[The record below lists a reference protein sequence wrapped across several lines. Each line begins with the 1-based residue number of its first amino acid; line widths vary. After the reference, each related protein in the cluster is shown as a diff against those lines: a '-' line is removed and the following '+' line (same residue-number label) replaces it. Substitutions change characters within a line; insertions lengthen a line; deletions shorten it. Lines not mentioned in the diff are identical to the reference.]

1 MELLAPA
8 GSMEALRAAVC
19 NGADAVYLGAD
30 TFNARMNARN
40 FSAADLQEAVVYC
53 HVRGVK
59 VHLTLN
65 TLVLDREMPR
75 AAELIRMAASCG
87 VDAFIVQDLGMV
99 SLCRQLAPDV
109 PIHASTQMS
118 IHSLEGV
125 LEAAALG
132 CSRVVLA
139 RELPA
144 EEIAHICK
152 KSPVEIEVF
161 VHGAL
166 CMCYSG
172 QCYLSSV
179 IGRRSGNRGQCAQP
193 CRLPYGYGRFESTRY
208 PLSLKDNCLA
218 GELDE
223 LRRMG
228 VASIKIEGRM
238 KRPEYVAIV
247 TRAYRTVLNGGK
259 LTQAD
264 LQELETAFSRQ
275 GFTDG
280 YFKGQT
286 GSDMFG
292 RRQES
297 EDTADLFASARATY
311 EQGETQRIGV
321 RFYAMIHRG
330 QPARLAVEDPDG
342 NLCRTYGPVPEQAV
356 YRSLTAQDLEQ
367 QLKKTGGTP
376 YLCTSVRSSL
386 DPDLMLPASA
396 INAMRRDA
404 IAELTAKRGR
414 AEKPHLNAYDEPPRY
429 DGISGEPQLTVAV
442 RTADQITSRML
453 SMKPTVL
460 YVPLSELVE
469 HPELRQ
475 RVGVETQLAAILPR
489 VIWSGELV
497 PIARQLRTV
506 YDMGVRQ
513 VLAGN
518 LGQLHIARAAGFAVR
533 GDFGLNIVNSRAM
546 RYLREQGLDS
556 QLLSFELTLPQIRD
570 ISKAVPAEV
579 LIYGRLPLML
589 MENCVIKNRT
599 GTCTCQTG
607 TVRLV
612 DRVGEEFP
620 IVKDPGT
627 CRNVLLNGKKLYLLD
642 KKDAFR
648 GMGLWAL
655 RLQFTTEISPQAG
668 TDEAYRPAVY
678 RPCGRCGRDDG
689 QVASCPAGGHARQP
703 SESADHRRRR
713 ICGRYRHCC
722 RYHRGHRRPRTGKTP
737 LGAGSTGHAP
747 PALRQDARGRDR
759 SVRMQRPSHRIRS
772 RRDEGN
778 IPHAL

>member
-396 INAMRRDA
+396 INAMRRDV

-607 TVRLV
+607 TVRLG

-655 RLQFTTEISPQAG
+655 RLQFTTEN
-668 TDEAYRPAVY
+668 
-678 RPCGRCGRDDG
+678 
-689 QVASCPAGGHARQP
+689 P
-703 SESADHRRRR
+703 SEIDKVLMDYQ
-713 ICGRYRHCC
+713 GRAVFD
-722 RYHRGHRRPRTGKTP
+722 
-737 LGAGSTGHAP
+737 AGSYT
-747 PALRQDARGRDR
+747 RGLY
-759 SVRMQRPSHRIRS
+759 S
-772 RRDEGN
+772 RGVE
-778 IPHAL
+778 

>member
-30 TFNARMNARN
+30 TFNARINARN

-75 AAELIRMAASCG
+75 AAELIRLAASCG
-87 VDAFIVQDLGMV
+87 VDAFIVQDLGVV

-259 LTQAD
+259 LMPSD

-280 YFKGQT
+280 YFRGQT

-292 RRQES
+292 RRQEG
-297 EDTADLFASARATY
+297 EDTADLFASARTTY
-311 EQGETQRIGV
+311 EQGEPQRIGV
-321 RFYAMIHRG
+321 RFYAMIRRG
-330 QPARLAVEDPDG
+330 EPAQLAVEDPDG
-342 NLCRTYGPVPEQAV
+342 NLCRTRGPVPEQAV
-356 YRSLTAQDLEQ
+356 YRSLTPQDLEQ

-376 YLCTSVRSSL
+376 YLCTAVRSSL

-396 INAMRRDA
+396 INAMRRDV

-414 AEKPHLNAYDEPPRY
+414 AAPARLNAYDEPPRY
-429 DGISGEPQLTVAV
+429 DGIAGEPQLTIAV
-442 RTADQITSRML
+442 RTAGQITSRML

-460 YVPLSELVE
+460 YVPLSELAE
-469 HPELRQ
+469 HPDLPQ
-475 RVGVETQLAAILPR
+475 RVSVETQLAAILPR
-489 VIWSGELV
+489 VIWSGELAPV
-497 PIARQLRTV
+497 ARQLRTV
-506 YDMGVRQ
+506 YEMGVRQ

-570 ISKAVPAEV
+570 ISKAVPAEL

-589 MENCVIKNRT
+589 MENCVMKNRT
-599 GTCTCQTG
+599 GICACQTG

-642 KKDAFR
+642 KKDTLR

-655 RLQFTTEISPQAG
+655 RLQFTTENPGEIDKVLMDYQG
-668 TDEAYRPAVY
+668 RAVF
-678 RPCGRCGRDDG
+678 D
-689 QVASCPAGGHARQP
+689 
-703 SESADHRRRR
+703 
-713 ICGRYRHCC
+713 
-722 RYHRGHRRPRTGKTP
+722 
-737 LGAGSTGHAP
+737 AGSYT
-747 PALRQDARGRDR
+747 RGLY
-759 SVRMQRPSHRIRS
+759 S
-772 RRDEGN
+772 RGVE
-778 IPHAL
+778 

>member
-30 TFNARMNARN
+30 IFNARMNARN

-396 INAMRRDA
+396 INAMRRDV

-655 RLQFTTEISPQAG
+655 RLQFTTEN
-668 TDEAYRPAVY
+668 
-678 RPCGRCGRDDG
+678 
-689 QVASCPAGGHARQP
+689 P
-703 SESADHRRRR
+703 SEIDKVLMDYQ
-713 ICGRYRHCC
+713 GRAVFD
-722 RYHRGHRRPRTGKTP
+722 
-737 LGAGSTGHAP
+737 AGSYT
-747 PALRQDARGRDR
+747 RGLY
-759 SVRMQRPSHRIRS
+759 S
-772 RRDEGN
+772 RGVE
-778 IPHAL
+778 

>member
-75 AAELIRMAASCG
+75 AAELIRLAASCG
-87 VDAFIVQDLGMV
+87 VDAFIVQDLGVV

-125 LEAAALG
+125 MEAAALG

-259 LTQAD
+259 LMPSD

-280 YFKGQT
+280 YFRGQT

-292 RRQES
+292 RRQEG

-311 EQGETQRIGV
+311 EQGEPQRIGV
-321 RFYAMIHRG
+321 RFYAMIRRG
-330 QPARLAVEDPDG
+330 EPAQLAVEDPDG
-342 NLCRTYGPVPEQAV
+342 NLCRTRGPVPEQAV
-356 YRSLTAQDLEQ
+356 YRSLTPQDLEQ

-376 YLCTSVRSSL
+376 YLCTAVRSSL

-396 INAMRRDA
+396 INAMRRDV

-414 AEKPHLNAYDEPPRY
+414 AAPARLNAYDEPPRY
-429 DGISGEPQLTVAV
+429 DGIAGEPQLTIAV
-442 RTADQITSRML
+442 RTAGQITSRML

-460 YVPLSELVE
+460 YVPLSELAE
-469 HPELRQ
+469 HPDLPQ
-475 RVGVETQLAAILPR
+475 RVSVETQLAAILPR
-489 VIWSGELV
+489 VIWSGELA

-506 YDMGVRQ
+506 YEMGVRQ

-570 ISKAVPAEV
+570 ISKAVPAEL

-589 MENCVIKNRT
+589 MENCVMKNRT
-599 GTCTCQTG
+599 GICACQTG

-642 KKDAFR
+642 KKDALR

-655 RLQFTTEISPQAG
+655 RLQFTTENPGEIDRVLMDYQG
-668 TDEAYRPAVY
+668 RAVF
-678 RPCGRCGRDDG
+678 D
-689 QVASCPAGGHARQP
+689 
-703 SESADHRRRR
+703 
-713 ICGRYRHCC
+713 
-722 RYHRGHRRPRTGKTP
+722 
-737 LGAGSTGHAP
+737 AGSYT
-747 PALRQDARGRDR
+747 RGLY
-759 SVRMQRPSHRIRS
+759 S
-772 RRDEGN
+772 RGVE
-778 IPHAL
+778 

>member
-75 AAELIRMAASCG
+75 AAELIRLAASCG
-87 VDAFIVQDLGMV
+87 VDAFIVQDLGVV

-125 LEAAALG
+125 MEAAALG

-247 TRAYRTVLNGGK
+247 TRAYRTVLSGGK
-259 LTQAD
+259 LTPSD

-280 YFKGQT
+280 YFRGQT

-292 RRQES
+292 RRQEG

-311 EQGETQRIGV
+311 EQGEPQRIGV
-321 RFYAMIHRG
+321 RFYAMIRRG
-330 QPARLAVEDPDG
+330 EPAQLAVEDPDG
-342 NLCRTYGPVPEQAV
+342 NLCRTRGPVPEQAV
-356 YRSLTAQDLEQ
+356 YRSLTPQDLEQ

-376 YLCTSVRSSL
+376 YLCTAVRSSL

-396 INAMRRDA
+396 INAMRRDV

-414 AEKPHLNAYDEPPRY
+414 AAPAHLNAYDEPPRY
-429 DGISGEPQLTVAV
+429 DGIAGEPQLTIAV
-442 RTADQITSRML
+442 RTAGQITSRML

-460 YVPLSELVE
+460 YVPLSELAE
-469 HPELRQ
+469 HPDLPQ
-475 RVGVETQLAAILPR
+475 RVSVETQLAAILPR
-489 VIWSGELV
+489 VIWSGELAPV
-497 PIARQLRTV
+497 ARQLRTV
-506 YDMGVRQ
+506 YEMGVRQ

-570 ISKAVPAEV
+570 ISKAVPAEL

-589 MENCVIKNRT
+589 MENCVMKNRT
-599 GTCTCQTG
+599 GICACQTG

-642 KKDAFR
+642 KKDALR

-655 RLQFTTEISPQAG
+655 RLQFTTENPGEIDKVLMDYQG
-668 TDEAYRPAVY
+668 RAVF
-678 RPCGRCGRDDG
+678 D
-689 QVASCPAGGHARQP
+689 
-703 SESADHRRRR
+703 
-713 ICGRYRHCC
+713 
-722 RYHRGHRRPRTGKTP
+722 
-737 LGAGSTGHAP
+737 AGSYT
-747 PALRQDARGRDR
+747 RGLY
-759 SVRMQRPSHRIRS
+759 S
-772 RRDEGN
+772 RGVE
-778 IPHAL
+778 

>member
-75 AAELIRMAASCG
+75 AAELIRLAASCG
-87 VDAFIVQDLGMV
+87 VDAFIVQDLGVV

-125 LEAAALG
+125 MEAAALG

-152 KSPVEIEVF
+152 RSPVEIEVF

-259 LTQAD
+259 LMPSD

-280 YFKGQT
+280 YFRGQT

-292 RRQES
+292 RRQEG

-311 EQGETQRIGV
+311 EQGEPQRIGV
-321 RFYAMIHRG
+321 RFYAMIRRG
-330 QPARLAVEDPDG
+330 EPAQLAVEDPDG
-342 NLCRTYGPVPEQAV
+342 NLCRTRGPVPEQAV
-356 YRSLTAQDLEQ
+356 YRSLTPQDLEQ

-376 YLCTSVRSSL
+376 YLCTAVRSSL

-396 INAMRRDA
+396 INAMRRDV

-414 AEKPHLNAYDEPPRY
+414 AAPARLNAYDEPPRY
-429 DGISGEPQLTVAV
+429 DGIAGEPQLTIAV
-442 RTADQITSRML
+442 RTAGQITSRML

-460 YVPLSELVE
+460 YVPLSELAE
-469 HPELRQ
+469 HPDLPQ
-475 RVGVETQLAAILPR
+475 RVSVETQLAAILPR
-489 VIWSGELV
+489 VIWSGELAPV
-497 PIARQLRTV
+497 ARQLRTV
-506 YDMGVRQ
+506 YEMGVRQ

-570 ISKAVPAEV
+570 ISKAVPAEL

-589 MENCVIKNRT
+589 MENCVMKNRT
-599 GTCTCQTG
+599 GICACQTG

-620 IVKDPGT
+620 VVKDPGT

-642 KKDAFR
+642 KKDALR

-655 RLQFTTEISPQAG
+655 RLQFTTENPGEIDKVLMDYQG
-668 TDEAYRPAVY
+668 RAVF
-678 RPCGRCGRDDG
+678 D
-689 QVASCPAGGHARQP
+689 
-703 SESADHRRRR
+703 
-713 ICGRYRHCC
+713 
-722 RYHRGHRRPRTGKTP
+722 
-737 LGAGSTGHAP
+737 AGSYT
-747 PALRQDARGRDR
+747 RGLY
-759 SVRMQRPSHRIRS
+759 S
-772 RRDEGN
+772 RGVE
-778 IPHAL
+778 

>member
-30 TFNARMNARN
+30 TFNARINARN

-75 AAELIRMAASCG
+75 AAELIRLAASCG

-125 LEAAALG
+125 MEAAALG

-259 LTQAD
+259 LTPSD

-280 YFKGQT
+280 YFRGQT

-292 RRQES
+292 RRQEG

-311 EQGETQRIGV
+311 EQGEPQRIGV
-321 RFYAMIHRG
+321 RFYAMIRRG
-330 QPARLAVEDPDG
+330 EPAQLAVEDPDG
-342 NLCRTYGPVPEQAV
+342 NLCRTRGPVPEQAV
-356 YRSLTAQDLEQ
+356 YRSLTPQDLEQ

-376 YLCTSVRSSL
+376 YLCTAVRSSL

-396 INAMRRDA
+396 INAMRRDV

-414 AEKPHLNAYDEPPRY
+414 AAPAHLNAYDEPPRY
-429 DGISGEPQLTVAV
+429 DGIAGEPQLTIAV
-442 RTADQITSRML
+442 RTAGQITSRML

-460 YVPLSELVE
+460 YVPLSELAE
-469 HPELRQ
+469 HPDLPQ

-489 VIWSGELV
+489 VIWSGELAPV
-497 PIARQLRTV
+497 ARQLRTV
-506 YDMGVRQ
+506 YEMGVRQ

-570 ISKAVPAEV
+570 ISKAVPAEL

-589 MENCVIKNRT
+589 MENCVMKNRT
-599 GTCTCQTG
+599 GICACQTG

-642 KKDAFR
+642 KKDALR

-655 RLQFTTEISPQAG
+655 RLQFTTENPGEIDKVLMDYQG
-668 TDEAYRPAVY
+668 RAVF
-678 RPCGRCGRDDG
+678 D
-689 QVASCPAGGHARQP
+689 
-703 SESADHRRRR
+703 
-713 ICGRYRHCC
+713 
-722 RYHRGHRRPRTGKTP
+722 
-737 LGAGSTGHAP
+737 AGSYT
-747 PALRQDARGRDR
+747 RGLY
-759 SVRMQRPSHRIRS
+759 S
-772 RRDEGN
+772 RGVE
-778 IPHAL
+778 

>member
-75 AAELIRMAASCG
+75 AAELIRLAASCG
-87 VDAFIVQDLGMV
+87 VDAFIVQDLGVV

-208 PLSLKDNCLA
+208 PLSLKDNCLV

-259 LTQAD
+259 LTPSD

-280 YFKGQT
+280 YFRGQT

-292 RRQES
+292 RRQEG

-311 EQGETQRIGV
+311 EQGEPQRIGV
-321 RFYAMIHRG
+321 RFYAMIRRG
-330 QPARLAVEDPDG
+330 EPAQLAVEDPDG
-342 NLCRTYGPVPEQAV
+342 NLCRTCGPVPEQAV
-356 YRSLTAQDLEQ
+356 YRSLTPQDLEQ

-376 YLCTSVRSSL
+376 YLCTAVRSSL

-396 INAMRRDA
+396 INAMRRDV

-414 AEKPHLNAYDEPPRY
+414 AAPARLNAYDEPPRY
-429 DGISGEPQLTVAV
+429 DGIAGEPQLTIAV
-442 RTADQITSRML
+442 RTAGQITSRML

-460 YVPLSELVE
+460 YVPLSELAE
-469 HPELRQ
+469 HPDLPQ
-475 RVGVETQLAAILPR
+475 RVSVETQLAAILPR
-489 VIWSGELV
+489 VIWSGELAPV
-497 PIARQLRTV
+497 ARQLRTV
-506 YDMGVRQ
+506 YEMGVRQ

-570 ISKAVPAEV
+570 ISKAVPAEL

-589 MENCVIKNRT
+589 MENCVMKNRT
-599 GTCTCQTG
+599 GICACQTG

-642 KKDAFR
+642 KKDALR

-655 RLQFTTEISPQAG
+655 RLQFTTENPGEIDKVLMDYQG
-668 TDEAYRPAVY
+668 RAVF
-678 RPCGRCGRDDG
+678 D
-689 QVASCPAGGHARQP
+689 
-703 SESADHRRRR
+703 
-713 ICGRYRHCC
+713 
-722 RYHRGHRRPRTGKTP
+722 
-737 LGAGSTGHAP
+737 AGSYT
-747 PALRQDARGRDR
+747 RGLY
-759 SVRMQRPSHRIRS
+759 S
-772 RRDEGN
+772 RGVE
-778 IPHAL
+778 

>member
-75 AAELIRMAASCG
+75 AAELIRLVASCG
-87 VDAFIVQDLGMV
+87 VDAFIVQDLGVV

-125 LEAAALG
+125 MEAAALG

-259 LTQAD
+259 LMPSD

-280 YFKGQT
+280 YFRGQT

-292 RRQES
+292 RRQEG

-311 EQGETQRIGV
+311 EQGEPQRIGV
-321 RFYAMIHRG
+321 RFYAMIRRG
-330 QPARLAVEDPDG
+330 EPAQLAVEDPDG
-342 NLCRTYGPVPEQAV
+342 NLCRTRGPVPEQAV
-356 YRSLTAQDLEQ
+356 YRSLTPQDLEQ

-376 YLCTSVRSSL
+376 YLCTAVRSSL

-396 INAMRRDA
+396 INAMRRDV

-414 AEKPHLNAYDEPPRY
+414 AAPAHLNAYDEPPRY
-429 DGISGEPQLTVAV
+429 DGIAGEPQLTIAV
-442 RTADQITSRML
+442 RTAGQITSRML

-460 YVPLSELVE
+460 YVPLSELAE
-469 HPELRQ
+469 HPDLPQ
-475 RVGVETQLAAILPR
+475 RVSVETQLAAILPR
-489 VIWSGELV
+489 VIWSGELAPV
-497 PIARQLRTV
+497 ARQLRTV
-506 YDMGVRQ
+506 YEMGVRQ

-570 ISKAVPAEV
+570 ISKAVPAEL

-589 MENCVIKNRT
+589 MENCVMKNRT
-599 GTCTCQTG
+599 GICACQTG

-642 KKDAFR
+642 KKDALR

-655 RLQFTTEISPQAG
+655 RLQFTTENPGEIDKVLMDYQG
-668 TDEAYRPAVY
+668 RAVF
-678 RPCGRCGRDDG
+678 D
-689 QVASCPAGGHARQP
+689 
-703 SESADHRRRR
+703 
-713 ICGRYRHCC
+713 
-722 RYHRGHRRPRTGKTP
+722 
-737 LGAGSTGHAP
+737 AGSYT
-747 PALRQDARGRDR
+747 RGLY
-759 SVRMQRPSHRIRS
+759 S
-772 RRDEGN
+772 RGVE
-778 IPHAL
+778 

>member
-30 TFNARMNARN
+30 TFNARINARN

-75 AAELIRMAASCG
+75 AAELIRLAASCG
-87 VDAFIVQDLGMV
+87 VDAFIVQDLGVV

-125 LEAAALG
+125 MEAAALG

-259 LTQAD
+259 LTPSD

-280 YFKGQT
+280 YFRGQT

-292 RRQES
+292 RRQEG

-311 EQGETQRIGV
+311 EQGEPQRIGV
-321 RFYAMIHRG
+321 RFYAMIRRG
-330 QPARLAVEDPDG
+330 EPAQLAVEDPDG
-342 NLCRTYGPVPEQAV
+342 NLCRTRGPVPEQAV
-356 YRSLTAQDLEQ
+356 YRSLTPQDLEQ

-376 YLCTSVRSSL
+376 YLCTAVRSSL

-396 INAMRRDA
+396 INAMRRDV

-414 AEKPHLNAYDEPPRY
+414 AAPARLNAYDEPPRY
-429 DGISGEPQLTVAV
+429 DGIAGEPQLTIAV
-442 RTADQITSRML
+442 RTAGQITSRML

-460 YVPLSELVE
+460 YVPLSELAE
-469 HPELRQ
+469 HPDLPQ
-475 RVGVETQLAAILPR
+475 RVSVETQLAAILPR
-489 VIWSGELV
+489 VIWSGELI

-506 YDMGVRQ
+506 YEMGVRQ

-518 LGQLHIARAAGFAVR
+518 LGQLHIACTAGFAVR

-570 ISKAVPAEV
+570 ISKAVPAEL

-589 MENCVIKNRT
+589 MENCVMKNRT
-599 GTCTCQTG
+599 GICACQTG

-642 KKDAFR
+642 KKDALR

-655 RLQFTTEISPQAG
+655 RLQFTTENPGEIDKVLMDYQG
-668 TDEAYRPAVY
+668 RAVF
-678 RPCGRCGRDDG
+678 D
-689 QVASCPAGGHARQP
+689 
-703 SESADHRRRR
+703 
-713 ICGRYRHCC
+713 
-722 RYHRGHRRPRTGKTP
+722 
-737 LGAGSTGHAP
+737 AGSYT
-747 PALRQDARGRDR
+747 RGLY
-759 SVRMQRPSHRIRS
+759 S
-772 RRDEGN
+772 RGVE
-778 IPHAL
+778 

>member
-1 MELLAPA
+1 MYVDIYAVVQIWIDKRKIIMELLAPA

-311 EQGETQRIGV
+311 EQGETQRISV

-396 INAMRRDA
+396 INAMRRDV

-655 RLQFTTEISPQAG
+655 RLQFTTEN
-668 TDEAYRPAVY
+668 
-678 RPCGRCGRDDG
+678 
-689 QVASCPAGGHARQP
+689 P
-703 SESADHRRRR
+703 SEIDKVLMDYQ
-713 ICGRYRHCC
+713 GRAVFD
-722 RYHRGHRRPRTGKTP
+722 
-737 LGAGSTGHAP
+737 AGSYT
-747 PALRQDARGRDR
+747 RGLY
-759 SVRMQRPSHRIRS
+759 S
-772 RRDEGN
+772 RGVE
-778 IPHAL
+778 

>member
-30 TFNARMNARN
+30 TFNARINARN

-75 AAELIRMAASCG
+75 AAELIRLAASCG
-87 VDAFIVQDLGMV
+87 VDAFIVQDLGVV

-259 LTQAD
+259 LMPSD

-280 YFKGQT
+280 YFRGQT

-292 RRQES
+292 RRQEG
-297 EDTADLFASARATY
+297 EDTAGLFASARATY
-311 EQGETQRIGV
+311 EQGEPQRIGV
-321 RFYAMIHRG
+321 RFYAMIRRG
-330 QPARLAVEDPDG
+330 EPAQLAVEDPDG
-342 NLCRTYGPVPEQAV
+342 NLCRTRGPVPEQAV
-356 YRSLTAQDLEQ
+356 YRSLTPQDLEQ

-376 YLCTSVRSSL
+376 YLCTAVRSSL

-396 INAMRRDA
+396 INAMRRDV

-414 AEKPHLNAYDEPPRY
+414 AAPARLNAYDEPPRY
-429 DGISGEPQLTVAV
+429 DGIAGEPQLTIAV
-442 RTADQITSRML
+442 RTAGQITSRML

-460 YVPLSELVE
+460 YVPLSELAE
-469 HPELRQ
+469 HPDLPQ
-475 RVGVETQLAAILPR
+475 RVSVETQLAAILPR
-489 VIWSGELV
+489 VIWSGELAPV
-497 PIARQLRTV
+497 ARQLRTV
-506 YDMGVRQ
+506 YEMGVRQ

-570 ISKAVPAEV
+570 ISKAVPAEL

-589 MENCVIKNRT
+589 MENCVMKNRT
-599 GTCTCQTG
+599 GICACQTG

-642 KKDAFR
+642 KKDALR

-655 RLQFTTEISPQAG
+655 RLQFTTENPGEIDKVLMDYQG
-668 TDEAYRPAVY
+668 RAVF
-678 RPCGRCGRDDG
+678 D
-689 QVASCPAGGHARQP
+689 
-703 SESADHRRRR
+703 
-713 ICGRYRHCC
+713 
-722 RYHRGHRRPRTGKTP
+722 
-737 LGAGSTGHAP
+737 AGSYT
-747 PALRQDARGRDR
+747 RGLY
-759 SVRMQRPSHRIRS
+759 S
-772 RRDEGN
+772 RGVE
-778 IPHAL
+778 

>member
-75 AAELIRMAASCG
+75 AAELIRLAASCG
-87 VDAFIVQDLGMV
+87 VDAFIVQDLGVV

-125 LEAAALG
+125 MEAAALG

-259 LTQAD
+259 LTPSD

-280 YFKGQT
+280 YFRGQT

-292 RRQES
+292 RRQEG

-311 EQGETQRIGV
+311 EQGEPQRIGV
-321 RFYAMIHRG
+321 RFYAMIRRG
-330 QPARLAVEDPDG
+330 EPAQLAVEDPDG
-342 NLCRTYGPVPEQAV
+342 NLCRTCGPVPEQAV
-356 YRSLTAQDLEQ
+356 YRSLTPQDLEQ

-376 YLCTSVRSSL
+376 YLCTAVRSSL

-396 INAMRRDA
+396 INAMRRDV

-414 AEKPHLNAYDEPPRY
+414 AAPARLNAYDEPPRY
-429 DGISGEPQLTVAV
+429 DGIAGEPQLTIAV
-442 RTADQITSRML
+442 RTAGQITSRML

-460 YVPLSELVE
+460 YVPLSELAE
-469 HPELRQ
+469 HPDLPQ
-475 RVGVETQLAAILPR
+475 RVSVETQLAAILPR
-489 VIWSGELV
+489 VIWSGELA

-506 YDMGVRQ
+506 YEMGVRQ

-570 ISKAVPAEV
+570 ISKAVPAEL

-589 MENCVIKNRT
+589 MENCIMKNRT
-599 GTCTCQTG
+599 GICACQTG

-642 KKDAFR
+642 KKDALR

-655 RLQFTTEISPQAG
+655 RLQFTTENPGEIDKVLMDYQG
-668 TDEAYRPAVY
+668 RAVF
-678 RPCGRCGRDDG
+678 D
-689 QVASCPAGGHARQP
+689 
-703 SESADHRRRR
+703 
-713 ICGRYRHCC
+713 
-722 RYHRGHRRPRTGKTP
+722 
-737 LGAGSTGHAP
+737 AGSYT
-747 PALRQDARGRDR
+747 RGLY
-759 SVRMQRPSHRIRS
+759 S
-772 RRDEGN
+772 RGVE
-778 IPHAL
+778 

>member
-30 TFNARMNARN
+30 TFNARINARN

-75 AAELIRMAASCG
+75 AAELIRLAASCG
-87 VDAFIVQDLGMV
+87 VDAFIVQDLGVV

-152 KSPVEIEVF
+152 RSPVEIEVF

-259 LTQAD
+259 LMPSD

-280 YFKGQT
+280 YFRGQT

-311 EQGETQRIGV
+311 EQGEPQRIGV
-321 RFYAMIHRG
+321 RFYAMIRRG
-330 QPARLAVEDPDG
+330 EPAQLAVEDPDG
-342 NLCRTYGPVPEQAV
+342 NLCRTRGPVPEQAV
-356 YRSLTAQDLEQ
+356 YRSLTPQDLEQ

-376 YLCTSVRSSL
+376 YLCTAVRSSL

-396 INAMRRDA
+396 INAMRRDV

-414 AEKPHLNAYDEPPRY
+414 AAPARLNAYDEPPRY
-429 DGISGEPQLTVAV
+429 DGIAGEPQLTIAV
-442 RTADQITSRML
+442 RTAGQITSRML

-460 YVPLSELVE
+460 YVPLSELAE
-469 HPELRQ
+469 HPDLPQ
-475 RVGVETQLAAILPR
+475 RVSVETQLAAILPR
-489 VIWSGELV
+489 VIWSGELAPV
-497 PIARQLRTV
+497 ARQLRTV
-506 YDMGVRQ
+506 YEMGVRQ

-570 ISKAVPAEV
+570 ISKAVPAEL

-589 MENCVIKNRT
+589 MENCVMKNRT
-599 GTCTCQTG
+599 GICACQTG

-642 KKDAFR
+642 KKDALR

-655 RLQFTTEISPQAG
+655 RLQFTTENPGEIDKVLMDYQG
-668 TDEAYRPAVY
+668 RAVF
-678 RPCGRCGRDDG
+678 D
-689 QVASCPAGGHARQP
+689 
-703 SESADHRRRR
+703 
-713 ICGRYRHCC
+713 
-722 RYHRGHRRPRTGKTP
+722 
-737 LGAGSTGHAP
+737 AGSYT
-747 PALRQDARGRDR
+747 RGLY
-759 SVRMQRPSHRIRS
+759 S
-772 RRDEGN
+772 RGVE
-778 IPHAL
+778 

>member
-30 TFNARMNARN
+30 TFNARINARN

-75 AAELIRMAASCG
+75 AAELIRLAASCG
-87 VDAFIVQDLGMV
+87 VDAFIVQDLGVV

-125 LEAAALG
+125 MEAAALG

-208 PLSLKDNCLA
+208 PLSLKDNCLV

-259 LTQAD
+259 LMPSD

-280 YFKGQT
+280 YFRGQT

-292 RRQES
+292 RRQEG

-311 EQGETQRIGV
+311 EQGEPQRIGV
-321 RFYAMIHRG
+321 RFYAMIRRG
-330 QPARLAVEDPDG
+330 EPAQLAVEDPDG
-342 NLCRTYGPVPEQAV
+342 NLCRTRGPVPEQAV
-356 YRSLTAQDLEQ
+356 YRSLTPQDLEQ

-376 YLCTSVRSSL
+376 YLCTAVRSSL

-396 INAMRRDA
+396 INAMRRDV

-414 AEKPHLNAYDEPPRY
+414 AAPARLNAYDEPPRY
-429 DGISGEPQLTVAV
+429 DGIAGEPQLTIAV
-442 RTADQITSRML
+442 RTAGQITSRML

-460 YVPLSELVE
+460 YVPLSELAE
-469 HPELRQ
+469 HPDLPQ

-506 YDMGVRQ
+506 YEMGVRQ

-570 ISKAVPAEV
+570 ISKAVPAEL

-589 MENCVIKNRT
+589 MENCVMKNRT
-599 GTCTCQTG
+599 GICACQTG

-642 KKDAFR
+642 KKDALR

-655 RLQFTTEISPQAG
+655 RLQFTTENPGEIDKVLMDYQG
-668 TDEAYRPAVY
+668 RAVF
-678 RPCGRCGRDDG
+678 D
-689 QVASCPAGGHARQP
+689 
-703 SESADHRRRR
+703 
-713 ICGRYRHCC
+713 
-722 RYHRGHRRPRTGKTP
+722 
-737 LGAGSTGHAP
+737 AGSYT
-747 PALRQDARGRDR
+747 RGLY
-759 SVRMQRPSHRIRS
+759 S
-772 RRDEGN
+772 RGVE
-778 IPHAL
+778 

>member
-30 TFNARMNARN
+30 TFNARINARN

-75 AAELIRMAASCG
+75 AAELIRLAASCG
-87 VDAFIVQDLGMV
+87 VDAFIVQDLGVV

-125 LEAAALG
+125 MEAAALG

-172 QCYLSSV
+172 QCYLSAV

-259 LTQAD
+259 LTQTD

-280 YFKGQT
+280 YFRGQT

-292 RRQES
+292 RRQEG
-297 EDTADLFASARATY
+297 EDTTDLFASARATY
-311 EQGETQRIGV
+311 EQGEPQRIGV

-330 QPARLAVEDPDG
+330 EPARLAVEDPDG

-356 YRSLTAQDLEQ
+356 YRSLTPQDLEQ

-376 YLCTSVRSSL
+376 YLCTAVRSSM

-396 INAMRRDA
+396 INAMRRDV

-414 AEKPHLNAYDEPPRY
+414 AAPARLNAYDEPPRY
-429 DGISGEPQLTVAV
+429 DGIAGEPQLTVAV
-442 RTADQITSRML
+442 RTAEQITSRML
-453 SMKPTVL
+453 SMKPAVL
-460 YVPLSELVE
+460 YVPLSELTE

-475 RVGVETQLAAILPR
+475 RVSVETQLAAILPR
-489 VIWSGELV
+489 VIWSGELAPV
-497 PIARQLRTV
+497 ARQLRIA

-570 ISKAVPAEV
+570 ISKAVPAEA

-589 MENCVIKNRT
+589 MENCVMKNRT
-599 GTCTCQTG
+599 GICSCQTG

-655 RLQFTTEISPQAG
+655 RLQFTTENPGEIDKVLMDYQG
-668 TDEAYRPAVY
+668 RAVF
-678 RPCGRCGRDDG
+678 D
-689 QVASCPAGGHARQP
+689 
-703 SESADHRRRR
+703 
-713 ICGRYRHCC
+713 
-722 RYHRGHRRPRTGKTP
+722 
-737 LGAGSTGHAP
+737 AGSYT
-747 PALRQDARGRDR
+747 RGLY
-759 SVRMQRPSHRIRS
+759 S
-772 RRDEGN
+772 RGVE
-778 IPHAL
+778 

>member
-321 RFYAMIHRG
+321 RFYAMIHCG

-396 INAMRRDA
+396 INAMRRDV

-414 AEKPHLNAYDEPPRY
+414 AEKPHLNAYDESPRY

-589 MENCVIKNRT
+589 MENCFIKNRT

-655 RLQFTTEISPQAG
+655 RLQFTTEN
-668 TDEAYRPAVY
+668 
-678 RPCGRCGRDDG
+678 
-689 QVASCPAGGHARQP
+689 P
-703 SESADHRRRR
+703 SEIDKVLMDYQ
-713 ICGRYRHCC
+713 GRAVFD
-722 RYHRGHRRPRTGKTP
+722 
-737 LGAGSTGHAP
+737 AGSYT
-747 PALRQDARGRDR
+747 RGLY
-759 SVRMQRPSHRIRS
+759 S
-772 RRDEGN
+772 RGVE
-778 IPHAL
+778 

>member
-75 AAELIRMAASCG
+75 AAELIRLAASCG
-87 VDAFIVQDLGMV
+87 VDAFIVQDLGVV

-125 LEAAALG
+125 MEAAALG

-208 PLSLKDNCLA
+208 PLSLKDNCLV

-259 LTQAD
+259 LMPSD

-280 YFKGQT
+280 YFRGQT

-292 RRQES
+292 RRQEG

-311 EQGETQRIGV
+311 EQGEPQRIGV
-321 RFYAMIHRG
+321 RFYAMIRRG
-330 QPARLAVEDPDG
+330 EPAQLAVEDPDG
-342 NLCRTYGPVPEQAV
+342 NLCRTRGPVPEQAV
-356 YRSLTAQDLEQ
+356 YRSLTPQDLEQ

-376 YLCTSVRSSL
+376 YLCTAVRSSL

-396 INAMRRDA
+396 INAMRRDV

-414 AEKPHLNAYDEPPRY
+414 AAPAHLNAYDEPPRY
-429 DGISGEPQLTVAV
+429 DGIAGEPQLTIAV
-442 RTADQITSRML
+442 RTAGQITSRML

-460 YVPLSELVE
+460 YVPLSELAE
-469 HPELRQ
+469 HPDLRQ
-475 RVGVETQLAAILPR
+475 RVSVETQLAAILPR
-489 VIWSGELV
+489 VIWSGELAPV
-497 PIARQLRTV
+497 ARQLRTV
-506 YDMGVRQ
+506 YEMGVRQ

-570 ISKAVPAEV
+570 ISKAVPAEL

-589 MENCVIKNRT
+589 MENCVMKNRT
-599 GTCTCQTG
+599 GICACQTG

-642 KKDAFR
+642 KKDALR

-655 RLQFTTEISPQAG
+655 RLQFTTENPGEIDKVLMDYQG
-668 TDEAYRPAVY
+668 RAVF
-678 RPCGRCGRDDG
+678 D
-689 QVASCPAGGHARQP
+689 
-703 SESADHRRRR
+703 
-713 ICGRYRHCC
+713 
-722 RYHRGHRRPRTGKTP
+722 
-737 LGAGSTGHAP
+737 AGSYT
-747 PALRQDARGRDR
+747 RGLY
-759 SVRMQRPSHRIRS
+759 S
-772 RRDEGN
+772 RGVE
-778 IPHAL
+778 

>member
-30 TFNARMNARN
+30 TFNARINARN

-75 AAELIRMAASCG
+75 AAELIRLAASCG

-125 LEAAALG
+125 MEAAALG

-259 LTQAD
+259 LTPSD

-280 YFKGQT
+280 YFRGQT

-292 RRQES
+292 RRQEG

-311 EQGETQRIGV
+311 EQGEPQRIGV
-321 RFYAMIHRG
+321 RFYAMIRRG
-330 QPARLAVEDPDG
+330 EPAQLAVEDPDG
-342 NLCRTYGPVPEQAV
+342 NLCRARGPVPEQAV
-356 YRSLTAQDLEQ
+356 YRSLTPQDLEQ

-376 YLCTSVRSSL
+376 YLCTAVRSSL

-396 INAMRRDA
+396 INAMRRDV

-414 AEKPHLNAYDEPPRY
+414 AAPARLNAYDEPPRY
-429 DGISGEPQLTVAV
+429 DGIAGEPQLTIAV
-442 RTADQITSRML
+442 RTAGQITSRML

-460 YVPLSELVE
+460 YVPLSELAE
-469 HPELRQ
+469 HPDLPQ
-475 RVGVETQLAAILPR
+475 RVSVETQLAAILPR
-489 VIWSGELV
+489 VIWSGELA

-506 YDMGVRQ
+506 YEMGVRQ

-570 ISKAVPAEV
+570 ISKAVPAEL

-589 MENCVIKNRT
+589 MENCVMKNRT
-599 GTCTCQTG
+599 GICACQTG

-642 KKDAFR
+642 KKDALR

-655 RLQFTTEISPQAG
+655 RLQFTTENPGEIDKVLMDYQG
-668 TDEAYRPAVY
+668 RAVF
-678 RPCGRCGRDDG
+678 D
-689 QVASCPAGGHARQP
+689 
-703 SESADHRRRR
+703 
-713 ICGRYRHCC
+713 
-722 RYHRGHRRPRTGKTP
+722 
-737 LGAGSTGHAP
+737 AGSYT
-747 PALRQDARGRDR
+747 RGLY
-759 SVRMQRPSHRIRS
+759 S
-772 RRDEGN
+772 RGVE
-778 IPHAL
+778 

>member
-8 GSMEALRAAVC
+8 GSMEALRAAIC

-75 AAELIRMAASCG
+75 AAELIRLAASCG
-87 VDAFIVQDLGMV
+87 VDAFIVQDLGVV

-125 LEAAALG
+125 MEAAALG

-396 INAMRRDA
+396 INAMRRDV

-570 ISKAVPAEV
+570 VSKAVPAEV

-655 RLQFTTEISPQAG
+655 RLQFTTEN
-668 TDEAYRPAVY
+668 
-678 RPCGRCGRDDG
+678 
-689 QVASCPAGGHARQP
+689 P
-703 SESADHRRRR
+703 SEIDKVLMDYQ
-713 ICGRYRHCC
+713 GRAVFD
-722 RYHRGHRRPRTGKTP
+722 
-737 LGAGSTGHAP
+737 AGSYT
-747 PALRQDARGRDR
+747 RGLY
-759 SVRMQRPSHRIRS
+759 S
-772 RRDEGN
+772 RGVE
-778 IPHAL
+778 

>member
-75 AAELIRMAASCG
+75 AAELIRLAASCG
-87 VDAFIVQDLGMV
+87 VDAFIVQDLGVV

-125 LEAAALG
+125 MEAAALG

-208 PLSLKDNCLA
+208 PLSLKDNCLV

-259 LTQAD
+259 LMPSD

-280 YFKGQT
+280 YFRGQT

-292 RRQES
+292 RRQEG

-311 EQGETQRIGV
+311 EQGEPQRIGV
-321 RFYAMIHRG
+321 RFYAMIRRG
-330 QPARLAVEDPDG
+330 EPAQLAVEDPDG
-342 NLCRTYGPVPEQAV
+342 NLCRTRGPVPEQAV
-356 YRSLTAQDLEQ
+356 YRSLTPQDLEQ

-376 YLCTSVRSSL
+376 YLCTAVRSSL

-396 INAMRRDA
+396 INAMRRDV

-414 AEKPHLNAYDEPPRY
+414 AAPARLNAYDEPPRY
-429 DGISGEPQLTVAV
+429 DGIAGEPQLTIAV
-442 RTADQITSRML
+442 RTAGQITSRML

-460 YVPLSELVE
+460 YVPLSELAE
-469 HPELRQ
+469 HPDLPQ
-475 RVGVETQLAAILPR
+475 RVSVETQLAAILPR
-489 VIWSGELV
+489 VIWSGELAPV
-497 PIARQLRTV
+497 ARQLRTV
-506 YDMGVRQ
+506 YEMGVRQ

-570 ISKAVPAEV
+570 ISKAVPAEL

-589 MENCVIKNRT
+589 MENCVMKNRT
-599 GTCTCQTG
+599 GICACQTG
-607 TVRLV
+607 TARLV

-642 KKDAFR
+642 KKDALR

-655 RLQFTTEISPQAG
+655 RLQFTTENPGEIDKVLMDYQG
-668 TDEAYRPAVY
+668 RAVF
-678 RPCGRCGRDDG
+678 D
-689 QVASCPAGGHARQP
+689 
-703 SESADHRRRR
+703 
-713 ICGRYRHCC
+713 
-722 RYHRGHRRPRTGKTP
+722 
-737 LGAGSTGHAP
+737 AGSYT
-747 PALRQDARGRDR
+747 RGLY
-759 SVRMQRPSHRIRS
+759 S
-772 RRDEGN
+772 RGVE
-778 IPHAL
+778 

>member
-172 QCYLSSV
+172 QCYLSAV

-321 RFYAMIHRG
+321 RFYAMIHCG

-396 INAMRRDA
+396 INAMRRDV

-655 RLQFTTEISPQAG
+655 RLQFTTEN
-668 TDEAYRPAVY
+668 
-678 RPCGRCGRDDG
+678 
-689 QVASCPAGGHARQP
+689 P
-703 SESADHRRRR
+703 SEIDKVLMDYQ
-713 ICGRYRHCC
+713 GRAVFD
-722 RYHRGHRRPRTGKTP
+722 
-737 LGAGSTGHAP
+737 AGSYT
-747 PALRQDARGRDR
+747 RGLY
-759 SVRMQRPSHRIRS
+759 S
-772 RRDEGN
+772 RGVE
-778 IPHAL
+778 

>member
-40 FSAADLQEAVVYC
+40 FSAADLQEAIVYC

-297 EDTADLFASARATY
+297 EDTAGLFASARATY

-396 INAMRRDA
+396 INAMRRDV

-570 ISKAVPAEV
+570 VSKAVPAEV

-655 RLQFTTEISPQAG
+655 RLQFTTEN
-668 TDEAYRPAVY
+668 
-678 RPCGRCGRDDG
+678 
-689 QVASCPAGGHARQP
+689 P
-703 SESADHRRRR
+703 SEIDKVLMDYQ
-713 ICGRYRHCC
+713 GRAVFD
-722 RYHRGHRRPRTGKTP
+722 
-737 LGAGSTGHAP
+737 AGSYT
-747 PALRQDARGRDR
+747 RGLY
-759 SVRMQRPSHRIRS
+759 S
-772 RRDEGN
+772 RGVE
-778 IPHAL
+778 

>member
-30 TFNARMNARN
+30 TFNARINARN

-75 AAELIRMAASCG
+75 AAELIRLAASCG

-99 SLCRQLAPDV
+99 SLCRQLAPDM

-125 LEAAALG
+125 MEAAALG

-259 LTQAD
+259 LTPSD

-280 YFKGQT
+280 YFRGQT

-292 RRQES
+292 RRQEG

-311 EQGETQRIGV
+311 EQGEPQRIGV
-321 RFYAMIHRG
+321 RFYAMIRRG
-330 QPARLAVEDPDG
+330 EPAQLAVEDPDG
-342 NLCRTYGPVPEQAV
+342 NLCRTRGPVPEQAV
-356 YRSLTAQDLEQ
+356 YRSLTPQDLEQ

-376 YLCTSVRSSL
+376 YLCTAVRSSL

-396 INAMRRDA
+396 INAMRRDV

-414 AEKPHLNAYDEPPRY
+414 AAPARLNAYDEPPRY
-429 DGISGEPQLTVAV
+429 DGIAGEPQLTIAV
-442 RTADQITSRML
+442 RTAGQITSRML

-460 YVPLSELVE
+460 YVPLSELAE
-469 HPELRQ
+469 HPDLPQ
-475 RVGVETQLAAILPR
+475 RVSVETQLAAILPR
-489 VIWSGELV
+489 VIWSGELAPV
-497 PIARQLRTV
+497 ARQLRTA
-506 YDMGVRQ
+506 YEMGVRQ

-570 ISKAVPAEV
+570 ISKAVPAEL

-589 MENCVIKNRT
+589 MENCVMKNRT
-599 GTCTCQTG
+599 GICACQTG

-642 KKDAFR
+642 KKDALR

-655 RLQFTTEISPQAG
+655 RLQFTTENPGEIDKVLMDYQG
-668 TDEAYRPAVY
+668 RAVF
-678 RPCGRCGRDDG
+678 D
-689 QVASCPAGGHARQP
+689 
-703 SESADHRRRR
+703 
-713 ICGRYRHCC
+713 
-722 RYHRGHRRPRTGKTP
+722 
-737 LGAGSTGHAP
+737 AGSYT
-747 PALRQDARGRDR
+747 RGLY
-759 SVRMQRPSHRIRS
+759 S
-772 RRDEGN
+772 RGVE
-778 IPHAL
+778 

>member
-75 AAELIRMAASCG
+75 AAELIRLAASCG
-87 VDAFIVQDLGMV
+87 VDAFIVQDLGVV

-125 LEAAALG
+125 MEAAALG

-193 CRLPYGYGRFESTRY
+193 CRLPYGYGRFESTWY

-259 LTQAD
+259 LMPSD

-280 YFKGQT
+280 YFRGQT

-292 RRQES
+292 RRQEG

-311 EQGETQRIGV
+311 EQGEPQRIGV
-321 RFYAMIHRG
+321 RFYAMIRRG
-330 QPARLAVEDPDG
+330 EPAQLAVEDPDG
-342 NLCRTYGPVPEQAV
+342 NLCRTRGPVPEQAV
-356 YRSLTAQDLEQ
+356 YRSLTPQDLEQ

-376 YLCTSVRSSL
+376 YLCTAVRSSL

-396 INAMRRDA
+396 INAMRRDV

-414 AEKPHLNAYDEPPRY
+414 AAPARLNAYDEPPRY
-429 DGISGEPQLTVAV
+429 DGIAGEPQLTIAV
-442 RTADQITSRML
+442 RTAGQITSRML

-460 YVPLSELVE
+460 YVPLSELAE
-469 HPELRQ
+469 HPDLPQ
-475 RVGVETQLAAILPR
+475 RVSVETQLAAILPR
-489 VIWSGELV
+489 VIWSGELAPV
-497 PIARQLRTV
+497 ARQLRTV
-506 YDMGVRQ
+506 YEMGVRQ

-570 ISKAVPAEV
+570 ISKAVPAEL

-589 MENCVIKNRT
+589 MENCVMKNRT
-599 GTCTCQTG
+599 GICACQTG

-642 KKDAFR
+642 KKDALR

-655 RLQFTTEISPQAG
+655 RLQFTTENPGEIDKVLMDYQG
-668 TDEAYRPAVY
+668 RAVF
-678 RPCGRCGRDDG
+678 D
-689 QVASCPAGGHARQP
+689 
-703 SESADHRRRR
+703 
-713 ICGRYRHCC
+713 
-722 RYHRGHRRPRTGKTP
+722 
-737 LGAGSTGHAP
+737 AGSYT
-747 PALRQDARGRDR
+747 RGLY
-759 SVRMQRPSHRIRS
+759 S
-772 RRDEGN
+772 RGVE
-778 IPHAL
+778 

>member
-30 TFNARMNARN
+30 TFNARINARN

-75 AAELIRMAASCG
+75 AAELIRLAASCG

-125 LEAAALG
+125 MEAAALG

-259 LTQAD
+259 LTPSD

-280 YFKGQT
+280 YFRGQT

-292 RRQES
+292 RRQEG

-311 EQGETQRIGV
+311 EQGEPQRIGV
-321 RFYAMIHRG
+321 RFYAMIRRG
-330 QPARLAVEDPDG
+330 EPAQLAVEDPDG
-342 NLCRTYGPVPEQAV
+342 NLCRTRGPVPEQAV
-356 YRSLTAQDLEQ
+356 YRSLTPQDLEQ

-376 YLCTSVRSSL
+376 YLCTAVRSSL

-396 INAMRRDA
+396 INAMRRDV

-414 AEKPHLNAYDEPPRY
+414 AAPAHLNAYDEPPRY
-429 DGISGEPQLTVAV
+429 DGIAGEPQLTIAV
-442 RTADQITSRML
+442 RTAGQITSRML

-460 YVPLSELVE
+460 YVPLSELAE
-469 HPELRQ
+469 HPDLPQ
-475 RVGVETQLAAILPR
+475 RVSVETQLAAILPR
-489 VIWSGELV
+489 VIWSGELAPV
-497 PIARQLRTV
+497 ARQLRTV
-506 YDMGVRQ
+506 YEMGVRQ

-570 ISKAVPAEV
+570 ISKAVPAEL

-589 MENCVIKNRT
+589 MENCVMKNRT
-599 GTCTCQTG
+599 GICACQNG

-642 KKDAFR
+642 KKDALR

-655 RLQFTTEISPQAG
+655 RLQFTTENPGEIDKVLMDYQG
-668 TDEAYRPAVY
+668 RAVF
-678 RPCGRCGRDDG
+678 D
-689 QVASCPAGGHARQP
+689 
-703 SESADHRRRR
+703 
-713 ICGRYRHCC
+713 
-722 RYHRGHRRPRTGKTP
+722 
-737 LGAGSTGHAP
+737 AGSYT
-747 PALRQDARGRDR
+747 RGLY
-759 SVRMQRPSHRIRS
+759 S
-772 RRDEGN
+772 RGVE
-778 IPHAL
+778 

>member
-75 AAELIRMAASCG
+75 AAELIRMAATCG
-87 VDAFIVQDLGMV
+87 VDAFIVQDLGVV

-109 PIHASTQMS
+109 PVHASTQMS

-125 LEAAALG
+125 QEAAALG

-152 KSPVEIEVF
+152 RSPVEIEVF

-259 LTQAD
+259 LTPAD

-292 RRQES
+292 RRQEG
-297 EDTADLFASARATY
+297 EDTSELFASARATY

-321 RFYAMIHRG
+321 RFYAMIRRG
-330 QPARLAVEDPDG
+330 EPARLAVEDPDG

-356 YRSLTAQDLEQ
+356 YRSLTSQDLEQ

-396 INAMRRDA
+396 INAMRRDV

-414 AEKPHLNAYDEPPRY
+414 AAPAHLNAYDEPPRY

-442 RTADQITSRML
+442 RTAEQITSRML

-460 YVPLSELVE
+460 YVPLSELAE

-497 PIARQLRTV
+497 PVARQLRMV

-546 RYLREQGLDS
+546 RYLREQGFDS

-579 LIYGRLPLML
+579 LIYGRLPLMV
-589 MENCVIKNRT
+589 MENCIIKNRT

-655 RLQFTTEISPQAG
+655 RLQFTTENPGEIDKVLMDYQG
-668 TDEAYRPAVY
+668 RAVF
-678 RPCGRCGRDDG
+678 D
-689 QVASCPAGGHARQP
+689 
-703 SESADHRRRR
+703 
-713 ICGRYRHCC
+713 
-722 RYHRGHRRPRTGKTP
+722 
-737 LGAGSTGHAP
+737 AGSYT
-747 PALRQDARGRDR
+747 RGLY
-759 SVRMQRPSHRIRS
+759 S
-772 RRDEGN
+772 RGVE
-778 IPHAL
+778 

>member
-75 AAELIRMAASCG
+75 AAELIRLAASCG
-87 VDAFIVQDLGMV
+87 VDAFIVQDLGVV

-125 LEAAALG
+125 MEAAALG

-208 PLSLKDNCLA
+208 PLSLKDNCLV

-259 LTQAD
+259 LMPSD

-280 YFKGQT
+280 YFRGQT

-292 RRQES
+292 RRQEG

-311 EQGETQRIGV
+311 EQGEPQRIGV
-321 RFYAMIHRG
+321 RFYAMIRRG
-330 QPARLAVEDPDG
+330 EPAQLAVEDPDG
-342 NLCRTYGPVPEQAV
+342 NLCRTRGPVPEQAV
-356 YRSLTAQDLEQ
+356 YRSLTPQDLEQ

-376 YLCTSVRSSL
+376 YLCTAVRSSL

-396 INAMRRDA
+396 INAMRRDV

-414 AEKPHLNAYDEPPRY
+414 AAPARLNAYDEPPRY
-429 DGISGEPQLTVAV
+429 DGIAGEPQLTIAV
-442 RTADQITSRML
+442 RTAGQITSRML

-460 YVPLSELVE
+460 YVPLSELAE
-469 HPELRQ
+469 HPDLPQ
-475 RVGVETQLAAILPR
+475 RVSVETQLAAILPR
-489 VIWSGELV
+489 VIWSGELI

-506 YDMGVRQ
+506 YEMGVRQ

-518 LGQLHIARAAGFAVR
+518 LGQLHIARTAGFAVR

-570 ISKAVPAEV
+570 ISKAVPAEL

-589 MENCVIKNRT
+589 MENCVMKNRT
-599 GTCTCQTG
+599 GICACQTG

-642 KKDAFR
+642 KKDALR

-655 RLQFTTEISPQAG
+655 RLQFTTENPGEIDKVLMDYQG
-668 TDEAYRPAVY
+668 RAVF
-678 RPCGRCGRDDG
+678 D
-689 QVASCPAGGHARQP
+689 
-703 SESADHRRRR
+703 
-713 ICGRYRHCC
+713 
-722 RYHRGHRRPRTGKTP
+722 
-737 LGAGSTGHAP
+737 AGSYT
-747 PALRQDARGRDR
+747 RGLY
-759 SVRMQRPSHRIRS
+759 S
-772 RRDEGN
+772 RGVE
-778 IPHAL
+778 

>member
-75 AAELIRMAASCG
+75 AAELIRLAASCG
-87 VDAFIVQDLGMV
+87 VDAFIVQDLGVV

-259 LTQAD
+259 LTPSD

-280 YFKGQT
+280 YFRGQT

-292 RRQES
+292 RRQEG

-311 EQGETQRIGV
+311 EQGEPQRIGV
-321 RFYAMIHRG
+321 RFYAMIRRG
-330 QPARLAVEDPDG
+330 EPAQLAVEDPDG
-342 NLCRTYGPVPEQAV
+342 NLCRTRGPVPEQAV
-356 YRSLTAQDLEQ
+356 YRSLTPQDLEQ

-376 YLCTSVRSSL
+376 YLCTAVRSSL

-396 INAMRRDA
+396 INAMRRDV

-414 AEKPHLNAYDEPPRY
+414 AAPARLNAYDEPPRY
-429 DGISGEPQLTVAV
+429 DGIAGEPQLTIAV
-442 RTADQITSRML
+442 RTAGQITSRML

-460 YVPLSELVE
+460 YVPLSELAE
-469 HPELRQ
+469 HPDLPQ
-475 RVGVETQLAAILPR
+475 RVSVETQLAAILPR
-489 VIWSGELV
+489 VIWSGELAPV
-497 PIARQLRTV
+497 ARQLRTI
-506 YDMGVRQ
+506 YEMGVRQ

-570 ISKAVPAEV
+570 ISKAVPAEL

-589 MENCVIKNRT
+589 MENCVMKNRT
-599 GTCTCQTG
+599 GICACQTG

-642 KKDAFR
+642 KKDALR

-655 RLQFTTEISPQAG
+655 RLQFTTENPGEIDKVLMDYQG
-668 TDEAYRPAVY
+668 RAVF
-678 RPCGRCGRDDG
+678 D
-689 QVASCPAGGHARQP
+689 
-703 SESADHRRRR
+703 
-713 ICGRYRHCC
+713 
-722 RYHRGHRRPRTGKTP
+722 
-737 LGAGSTGHAP
+737 AGSYT
-747 PALRQDARGRDR
+747 RGLY
-759 SVRMQRPSHRIRS
+759 S
-772 RRDEGN
+772 RGVE
-778 IPHAL
+778 

>member
-75 AAELIRMAASCG
+75 AAELIRLATSCG

-125 LEAAALG
+125 MEAAALG

-259 LTQAD
+259 LMPSD

-280 YFKGQT
+280 YFRGQT

-292 RRQES
+292 RRQEG

-311 EQGETQRIGV
+311 EQGEPQRIGV
-321 RFYAMIHRG
+321 RFYAMIRRG
-330 QPARLAVEDPDG
+330 EPAQLAVEDPDG
-342 NLCRTYGPVPEQAV
+342 NLCRARGPVPEQAV
-356 YRSLTAQDLEQ
+356 YRSLTPQDLEQ

-376 YLCTSVRSSL
+376 YLCTAVRSSL

-396 INAMRRDA
+396 INAMRRDV

-414 AEKPHLNAYDEPPRY
+414 AAPARLNAYDEPPRY
-429 DGISGEPQLTVAV
+429 DGIAGEPQLTIAV
-442 RTADQITSRML
+442 RTAGQITSRML

-460 YVPLSELVE
+460 YVPLSELAE
-469 HPELRQ
+469 HPDLPQ
-475 RVGVETQLAAILPR
+475 RVSVETQLAAILPR
-489 VIWSGELV
+489 VIWSGELAPV
-497 PIARQLRTV
+497 ARQLRTV
-506 YDMGVRQ
+506 YEMGVRQ

-570 ISKAVPAEV
+570 ISKAVPAEL

-589 MENCVIKNRT
+589 MENCVMKNRT
-599 GTCTCQTG
+599 GICACQTG

-642 KKDAFR
+642 KKDALR

-655 RLQFTTEISPQAG
+655 RLQFTTENPGEIDKVLMDYQG
-668 TDEAYRPAVY
+668 RAVF
-678 RPCGRCGRDDG
+678 D
-689 QVASCPAGGHARQP
+689 
-703 SESADHRRRR
+703 
-713 ICGRYRHCC
+713 
-722 RYHRGHRRPRTGKTP
+722 
-737 LGAGSTGHAP
+737 AGSYT
-747 PALRQDARGRDR
+747 RGLY
-759 SVRMQRPSHRIRS
+759 S
-772 RRDEGN
+772 RGVE
-778 IPHAL
+778 

>member
-75 AAELIRMAASCG
+75 AAELIRLAAACG
-87 VDAFIVQDLGMV
+87 VDAFIVQDLGVV

-125 LEAAALG
+125 MEAAALG

-259 LTQAD
+259 LTPSD

-280 YFKGQT
+280 YFRGQT

-292 RRQES
+292 RRQEG

-311 EQGETQRIGV
+311 EQGEPQRIGV
-321 RFYAMIHRG
+321 RFYAMIRRG
-330 QPARLAVEDPDG
+330 EPAQLAVEDPDG
-342 NLCRTYGPVPEQAV
+342 NLCRTRGPVPEQAV
-356 YRSLTAQDLEQ
+356 YRSLTPQDLEQ

-376 YLCTSVRSSL
+376 YLCTAVRSSL

-396 INAMRRDA
+396 INAMRRDV

-414 AEKPHLNAYDEPPRY
+414 AAPARLNAYDEPPRY
-429 DGISGEPQLTVAV
+429 DGIAGEPQLTIAV
-442 RTADQITSRML
+442 RTAGQITSRML

-460 YVPLSELVE
+460 YVPLSELAE
-469 HPELRQ
+469 HPDLPQ
-475 RVGVETQLAAILPR
+475 RVSVETQLAAILPR
-489 VIWSGELV
+489 VIWSGELAPV
-497 PIARQLRTV
+497 ARQLRTV
-506 YDMGVRQ
+506 YEMGVRQ

-570 ISKAVPAEV
+570 ISKAVPAEL

-589 MENCVIKNRT
+589 MENCVMKNRT
-599 GTCTCQTG
+599 GICACQTG

-642 KKDAFR
+642 KKDALR

-655 RLQFTTEISPQAG
+655 RLQFTTENPGEIDKVLMDYQG
-668 TDEAYRPAVY
+668 RAVF
-678 RPCGRCGRDDG
+678 D
-689 QVASCPAGGHARQP
+689 
-703 SESADHRRRR
+703 
-713 ICGRYRHCC
+713 
-722 RYHRGHRRPRTGKTP
+722 
-737 LGAGSTGHAP
+737 AGSYT
-747 PALRQDARGRDR
+747 RGLY
-759 SVRMQRPSHRIRS
+759 S
-772 RRDEGN
+772 RGVE
-778 IPHAL
+778 

>member
-75 AAELIRMAASCG
+75 AAELIRLAASCG
-87 VDAFIVQDLGMV
+87 VDAFIVQDLGVV

-125 LEAAALG
+125 MEAAALG

-259 LTQAD
+259 LTPSD

-280 YFKGQT
+280 YFRGQT

-292 RRQES
+292 RRQEG

-311 EQGETQRIGV
+311 EQGEPQRIGV
-321 RFYAMIHRG
+321 RFYAMIRRG
-330 QPARLAVEDPDG
+330 EPAQLAVEDPDG
-342 NLCRTYGPVPEQAV
+342 NLCRARGPVPEQAV
-356 YRSLTAQDLEQ
+356 YRSLTPQDLEQ

-376 YLCTSVRSSL
+376 YLCTAVRSSL

-396 INAMRRDA
+396 INAMRRDV

-414 AEKPHLNAYDEPPRY
+414 AAPARLNAYDEPPRY
-429 DGISGEPQLTVAV
+429 DGIAGEPQLTIAV
-442 RTADQITSRML
+442 RTAGQITSRML

-460 YVPLSELVE
+460 YVPLSELAE
-469 HPELRQ
+469 HPDLPQ
-475 RVGVETQLAAILPR
+475 RVSVETQLAAILPR
-489 VIWSGELV
+489 VIWSGELAPV
-497 PIARQLRTV
+497 ARQLRTV
-506 YDMGVRQ
+506 YEMGVRQ

-570 ISKAVPAEV
+570 ISKAVPAE
-579 LIYGRLPLML
+579 LMIYGRLPLML
-589 MENCVIKNRT
+589 MENCVMKNRT
-599 GTCTCQTG
+599 GICACQTG

-642 KKDAFR
+642 KKDALR

-655 RLQFTTEISPQAG
+655 RLQFTTENPGEIDKVLMDYQG
-668 TDEAYRPAVY
+668 RAVF
-678 RPCGRCGRDDG
+678 D
-689 QVASCPAGGHARQP
+689 
-703 SESADHRRRR
+703 
-713 ICGRYRHCC
+713 
-722 RYHRGHRRPRTGKTP
+722 
-737 LGAGSTGHAP
+737 AGSYT
-747 PALRQDARGRDR
+747 RGLY
-759 SVRMQRPSHRIRS
+759 S
-772 RRDEGN
+772 RGVE
-778 IPHAL
+778 

>member
-75 AAELIRMAASCG
+75 AAELIRLAASCG
-87 VDAFIVQDLGMV
+87 VDAFIVQDLGVV

-125 LEAAALG
+125 MEAAALG

-247 TRAYRTVLNGGK
+247 TRAYRTVLNGGR
-259 LTQAD
+259 LMPSD

-280 YFKGQT
+280 YFRGQT

-292 RRQES
+292 RRQEG

-311 EQGETQRIGV
+311 EQGEPQRIGV
-321 RFYAMIHRG
+321 RFYAMIRRG
-330 QPARLAVEDPDG
+330 EPAQLAVEDPDG
-342 NLCRTYGPVPEQAV
+342 NLCRTRGPVPEQAV
-356 YRSLTAQDLEQ
+356 YRSLTPQDLEQ

-376 YLCTSVRSSL
+376 YLCTAVRSSL

-396 INAMRRDA
+396 INAMRRDV

-414 AEKPHLNAYDEPPRY
+414 AAPARLNAYDEPPRY
-429 DGISGEPQLTVAV
+429 DGIAGEPQLTIAV
-442 RTADQITSRML
+442 RTAGQITPRML

-460 YVPLSELVE
+460 YVPLSELAE
-469 HPELRQ
+469 HPDLPQ
-475 RVGVETQLAAILPR
+475 RVSVETQLAAILPR
-489 VIWSGELV
+489 VIWSGELA

-506 YDMGVRQ
+506 YEMGVRQ

-570 ISKAVPAEV
+570 ISKAVPAEL

-589 MENCVIKNRT
+589 MENCVMKNRT
-599 GTCTCQTG
+599 GICACQTG

-642 KKDAFR
+642 KKDALR

-655 RLQFTTEISPQAG
+655 RLQFTTENPGEIDKVLMDYQG
-668 TDEAYRPAVY
+668 RAVF
-678 RPCGRCGRDDG
+678 D
-689 QVASCPAGGHARQP
+689 
-703 SESADHRRRR
+703 
-713 ICGRYRHCC
+713 
-722 RYHRGHRRPRTGKTP
+722 
-737 LGAGSTGHAP
+737 AGSYT
-747 PALRQDARGRDR
+747 RGLY
-759 SVRMQRPSHRIRS
+759 S
-772 RRDEGN
+772 RGVE
-778 IPHAL
+778 

>member
-30 TFNARMNARN
+30 TFNARINARN

-75 AAELIRMAASCG
+75 AAELIRLAASCG
-87 VDAFIVQDLGMV
+87 VDAFIVQDLGVV

-125 LEAAALG
+125 MEAAALG

-259 LTQAD
+259 LTPSD
-264 LQELETAFSRQ
+264 LQKLETAFSRQ

-280 YFKGQT
+280 YFRGQT

-292 RRQES
+292 RRQEG

-311 EQGETQRIGV
+311 EQGEPQRIGV
-321 RFYAMIHRG
+321 RFYAMIRRG
-330 QPARLAVEDPDG
+330 EPAQLAVEDPDG
-342 NLCRTYGPVPEQAV
+342 NLCRTRGPVPEQAV
-356 YRSLTAQDLEQ
+356 YRSLTPQDLEQ

-376 YLCTSVRSSL
+376 YLCTAVRSSL

-396 INAMRRDA
+396 INAMRRDV

-414 AEKPHLNAYDEPPRY
+414 AAPAHLNAYDEPPRY
-429 DGISGEPQLTVAV
+429 DGIAGEPQLTIAV
-442 RTADQITSRML
+442 RTAGQITSRML

-460 YVPLSELVE
+460 YVPLSELAE
-469 HPELRQ
+469 HPELPQ
-475 RVGVETQLAAILPR
+475 RVSVETQLAAVLPR
-489 VIWSGELV
+489 VIWSGELA

-506 YDMGVRQ
+506 YEMGVRQ

-570 ISKAVPAEV
+570 ISKAVPAEL

-589 MENCVIKNRT
+589 MENCVMKNRT
-599 GTCTCQTG
+599 GICACQTG

-642 KKDAFR
+642 KKDALR

-655 RLQFTTEISPQAG
+655 RLQFTTENPGEIDKVLMDYQG
-668 TDEAYRPAVY
+668 RAVF
-678 RPCGRCGRDDG
+678 D
-689 QVASCPAGGHARQP
+689 
-703 SESADHRRRR
+703 
-713 ICGRYRHCC
+713 
-722 RYHRGHRRPRTGKTP
+722 
-737 LGAGSTGHAP
+737 AGSYT
-747 PALRQDARGRDR
+747 RGLY
-759 SVRMQRPSHRIRS
+759 S
-772 RRDEGN
+772 RGVE
-778 IPHAL
+778 

>member
-30 TFNARMNARN
+30 TFNARINARN

-75 AAELIRMAASCG
+75 AAELIRLAASCG

-125 LEAAALG
+125 MEAAALG

-152 KSPVEIEVF
+152 RSPVEIEVF

-259 LTQAD
+259 LTPSD

-280 YFKGQT
+280 YFRGQT

-292 RRQES
+292 RRQEG

-311 EQGETQRIGV
+311 EQGEPQRIGV
-321 RFYAMIHRG
+321 RFYAMIRRG
-330 QPARLAVEDPDG
+330 EPAQLAVEDPDG
-342 NLCRTYGPVPEQAV
+342 NLCRTRGPVPEQAV
-356 YRSLTAQDLEQ
+356 YRSLTPQDLEQ

-376 YLCTSVRSSL
+376 YLCTAVRSSL

-396 INAMRRDA
+396 INAMRRDV

-414 AEKPHLNAYDEPPRY
+414 AAPARLNAYDEPPRY

-442 RTADQITSRML
+442 RTAGQITSRML

-460 YVPLSELVE
+460 YIPLSELVE

-506 YDMGVRQ
+506 YEMGVRQ

-570 ISKAVPAEV
+570 ISKAVPAEL

-589 MENCVIKNRT
+589 MENCVMKNRT
-599 GTCTCQTG
+599 GICACQTG

-642 KKDAFR
+642 KKDALR

-655 RLQFTTEISPQAG
+655 RLQFTTENPGEIDKVLMDYQG
-668 TDEAYRPAVY
+668 RAVF
-678 RPCGRCGRDDG
+678 D
-689 QVASCPAGGHARQP
+689 
-703 SESADHRRRR
+703 
-713 ICGRYRHCC
+713 
-722 RYHRGHRRPRTGKTP
+722 
-737 LGAGSTGHAP
+737 AGSYT
-747 PALRQDARGRDR
+747 RGLY
-759 SVRMQRPSHRIRS
+759 S
-772 RRDEGN
+772 RGVE
-778 IPHAL
+778 

>member
-75 AAELIRMAASCG
+75 AAELIRLAASCG
-87 VDAFIVQDLGMV
+87 VDAFIVQDLGVV

-125 LEAAALG
+125 MEAAALG

-259 LTQAD
+259 LMPSD

-280 YFKGQT
+280 YFRGQT

-292 RRQES
+292 RRQEG

-311 EQGETQRIGV
+311 EQGEPQRIGV
-321 RFYAMIHRG
+321 RFYAMIRRG
-330 QPARLAVEDPDG
+330 EPAQLAVEDPDG
-342 NLCRTYGPVPEQAV
+342 NLCRTCGPVPEQAV
-356 YRSLTAQDLEQ
+356 YRSLTPQDLEQ

-376 YLCTSVRSSL
+376 YLCTAVRSSL

-396 INAMRRDA
+396 INAMRRDV

-414 AEKPHLNAYDEPPRY
+414 AAPAHLNAYDEPPRY
-429 DGISGEPQLTVAV
+429 DGIAGEPQLTIAV
-442 RTADQITSRML
+442 RTAGQITSRML

-460 YVPLSELVE
+460 YVPLSELAE
-469 HPELRQ
+469 HPDLPQ
-475 RVGVETQLAAILPR
+475 RVSVETQLAAILPR

-570 ISKAVPAEV
+570 ISKAVPAEL

-589 MENCVIKNRT
+589 MENCVMKNRT
-599 GTCTCQTG
+599 GICACQTG

-642 KKDAFR
+642 KKDALR

-655 RLQFTTEISPQAG
+655 RLQFTTENPGEIDKVLMDYQG
-668 TDEAYRPAVY
+668 RAVF
-678 RPCGRCGRDDG
+678 D
-689 QVASCPAGGHARQP
+689 
-703 SESADHRRRR
+703 
-713 ICGRYRHCC
+713 
-722 RYHRGHRRPRTGKTP
+722 
-737 LGAGSTGHAP
+737 AGSYT
-747 PALRQDARGRDR
+747 RGLY
-759 SVRMQRPSHRIRS
+759 S
-772 RRDEGN
+772 RGVE
-778 IPHAL
+778 